1 VEFADRIVPTPSGDR
16 QFMIKAGRDQF
27 LAVAPAS
34 YPIWCRCNRT
44 RSLFIPQRPDA
55 NECRHEDCWP
65 LDQGLLPALRSE
77 VMRDLYQA
85 ILVFGWIWLAF
96 AAKPSA
102 AEKSAPL
109 RPAQKNTVV
118 QPADLP
124 ADLAVLDVPRNW
136 GDTFL
141 PKSKPPAREVLSVPL
156 AGLKTDER
164 IALTCLQGLLD
175 VAACEDLIVASPQ
188 LAERLGLPVKLVINW

>member
-1 VEFADRIVPTPSGDR
+1 MR
-16 QFMIKAGRDQF
+16 
-27 LAVAPAS
+27 
-34 YPIWCRCNRT
+34 N
-44 RSLFIPQRPDA
+44 LFR
-55 NECRHEDCWP
+55 
-65 LDQGLLPALRSE
+65 
-77 VMRDLYQA
+77 A
-85 ILVFGWIWLAF
+85 ILLFSCVSLASGGEPTG
-96 AAKPSA
+96 ALAQKPSQPPP
-102 AEKSAPL
+102 APK
-109 RPAQKNTVV
+109 KNVV
-118 QPADLP
+118 QPDELP
-124 ADLAVLDVPRNW
+124 SGLPVVEMPRNW